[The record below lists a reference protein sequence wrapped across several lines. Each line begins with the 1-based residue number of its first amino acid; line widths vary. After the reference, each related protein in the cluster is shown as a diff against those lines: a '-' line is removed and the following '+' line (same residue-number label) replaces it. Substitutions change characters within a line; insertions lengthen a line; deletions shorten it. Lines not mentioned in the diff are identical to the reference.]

1 MERVYYEISPSSQP
15 DTHHNRTK
23 QKDRL
28 KLYHHGTCRSEKYV
42 LFLKTHKTGS
52 STITNILNRYA
63 DKNNLTILAPKS
75 LEFYSFDWPNKF
87 RLGSAAN
94 TYTRPNIL
102 ANHARYSRK
111 SMNVLFPRESTMYL
125 SILRHPVSQ
134 FESTF
139 QYMSFPYILGIANL
153 VDPLDF
159 FLDNPPSLSDIQD
172 IARKYPSLYL
182 IRNPLFFDLGLDH
195 RYYGNST
202 FIRRA
207 LKTLDEDFD
216 LVLIMEYFDESLT
229 LLRRRLC
236 WDIDDVVHFKLNE
249 RLNKNKRRI
258 LTERQIQKIKV
269 WNNADMVLYN
279 YFLEKFWQEIN
290 NEGPGFYDEVAE
302 LRKRREHYKTVCIE
316 KEAIEEAYSSVYV
329 KGYQMRTN
337 LTGETKQFC
346 ERLLRNELKY
356 MDYFRKK
363 SSKWIK
369 TMEGTTIQNFESSK
383 DEVDIFF
390 ESPDIQYTNFKYES
404 YRNPSKKT
412 KAGVTLKPLHIN
424 DLGPPRENEIKNDSK
439 QKTIIGNKI
448 TSFDGINKTPPGK
461 DNVFSNVDNN
471 DDIKEI
477 SSTTENEIEFSDVAM
492 RTPTDSLAR
501 NKEMKTREEK
511 NLSSLNLS
519 DAHAR
524 LTDYGGV
531 LPDKKYDGKSIYYQR
546 VHDE

>member
-15 DTHHNRTK
+15 DTRHNRTK
-23 QKDRL
+23 QKDSL
-28 KLYHHGTCRSEKYV
+28 KLYRHGTCRSEEYV

-111 SMNVLFPRESTMYL
+111 SMNVLFPRESTVYL

-139 QYMSFPYILGIANL
+139 QYMSFPYILGIVNL

-159 FLDNPPSLSDIQD
+159 FLDNPPSLSNIQD

-182 IRNPLFFDLGLDH
+182 IRNSLFFDLGLDH

-290 NEGPGFYDEVAE
+290 NEGPGFYDEVA
-302 LRKRREHYKTVCIE
+302 V
-316 KEAIEEAYSSVYV
+316 
-329 KGYQMRTN
+329 
-337 LTGETKQFC
+337 
-346 ERLLRNELKY
+346 
-356 MDYFRKK
+356 
-363 SSKWIK
+363 
-369 TMEGTTIQNFESSK
+369 
-383 DEVDIFF
+383 
-390 ESPDIQYTNFKYES
+390 
-404 YRNPSKKT
+404 
-412 KAGVTLKPLHIN
+412 
-424 DLGPPRENEIKNDSK
+424 
-439 QKTIIGNKI
+439 
-448 TSFDGINKTPPGK
+448 
-461 DNVFSNVDNN
+461 
-471 DDIKEI
+471 
-477 SSTTENEIEFSDVAM
+477 
-492 RTPTDSLAR
+492 
-501 NKEMKTREEK
+501 
-511 NLSSLNLS
+511 
-519 DAHAR
+519 
-524 LTDYGGV
+524 
-531 LPDKKYDGKSIYYQR
+531 
-546 VHDE
+546 